1 MMTSLEQNHL
11 APAKIDVSF
20 VVIGYNESETL
31 KECLDSV
38 NDADIEGLTSELIYV
53 DGGSTDSS
61 IEIAQ
66 ETGVDVLLGG
76 EKRRR
81 AAENRN
87 LGMGTAR
94 GRFIQFLDGD
104 MTLSPDWPRAAVEF
118 LKSHDDFAAVCGNL
132 NEASPGILF
141 EALQIDWVP
150 REDTIRHCGGAAMYV
165 RETLQKAGG
174 FPTNVAY
181 GEEPL
186 LCWRLRNDHKKKIY
200 QLNRV
205 MAKHNLGFRGIRD
218 YWRRNVRCGQTYAEI
233 ATRCWRTADPL
244 WRKEC
249 IRNAAWAFTMLAAIF
264 LLIIGNMWIR
274 GGVIVVAVLVIIR
287 KFVQTKLKGYRFSVS
302 LVYAFHTY
310 FSKLSIAWGEVR
322 WAIGQCLGSQGKEE
336 HVP

>member
-1 MMTSLEQNHL
+1 MTSPEQNHL
-11 APAKIDVSF
+11 ASTKIDVSF
-20 VVIGYNESETL
+20 VVIGYNEAETL
-31 KECLDSV
+31 QECLASV
-38 NDADIEGLTSELIYV
+38 NHADLEGLISERIYV

-66 ETGVDVLLGG
+66 KTGVDVLLGG

-87 LGMGTAR
+87 LGRKAAR

-200 QLNRV
+200 QL
-205 MAKHNLGFRGIRD
+205 
-218 YWRRNVRCGQTYAEI
+218 
-233 ATRCWRTADPL
+233 
-244 WRKEC
+244 
-249 IRNAAWAFTMLAAIF
+249 
-264 LLIIGNMWIR
+264 
-274 GGVIVVAVLVIIR
+274 
-287 KFVQTKLKGYRFSVS
+287 
-302 LVYAFHTY
+302 
-310 FSKLSIAWGEVR
+310 
-322 WAIGQCLGSQGKEE
+322 
-336 HVP
+336 